1 MEEELSFNQLLSRL
15 GSNDEFN
22 RKNAVKKLEIFK
34 DQNLMEHIIQL
45 LRDTE
50 ETEVKKRVLETITWF
65 EDLTTVKPLI
75 VILNDEEDDEVRI
88 CIIQTLA
95 KMKANLALSELLK
108 IVNRDHNPDVIRE
121 ASLAIQIIQ
130 GITPAYY

>member
-1 MEEELSFNQLLSRL
+1 MDEELSFSQLLTRL
-15 GSNDEFN
+15 GSNDELN
-22 RKNAVKKLEIFK
+22 RKSAVTKLEKFQDK
-34 DQNLMEHIIQL
+34 NLMQHIFQL
-45 LRDTE
+45 LRDTDE
-50 ETEVKKRVLETITWF
+50 REVKKRVLETITWF
-65 EDLTTVKPLI
+65 DDLATVKPLI
-75 VILNDEEDDEVRI
+75 VILNDEEDDETRI

-95 KMKANLALSELLK
+95 KIKANVALPELLK

>member
-1 MEEELSFNQLLSRL
+1 MEEELTFNQLLTRL
-15 GSNDEFN
+15 GSDNEIS
-22 RKNAVKKLEIFK
+22 RKIAVNKLKHFQDK
-34 DQNLMEHIIQL
+34 NLMLHIFQL

-50 ETEVKKRVLETITWF
+50 EREVKKRVLETITWF
-65 EDLTTVKPLI
+65 DDLTSVKPLI
-75 VILNDEEDDEVRI
+75 VILNDEEDDETRI

-95 KMKANLALSELLK
+95 KIKANVALPELLK
-108 IVNRDHNPDVIRE
+108 IVNRDHNPEVIRE

>member
-15 GSNDEFN
+15 GSNDELN
-22 RKNAVKKLEIFK
+22 RKNAVKILEDFK
-34 DQNLMEHIIQL
+34 DQNLMQHIFQL
-45 LRDTE
+45 LR
-50 ETEVKKRVLETITWF
+50 ETDEIEVKKRVLETITWF
-65 EDLTTVKPLI
+65 EDLTSVKPLI
-75 VILNDEEDDEVRI
+75 VVLNEEENDETRI

-95 KMKANLALSELLK
+95 KLKANLALPELLK

>member
-15 GSNDEFN
+15 GSNDKLN
-22 RKNAVKKLEIFK
+22 RKNAIKKLEGFK
-34 DQNLMEHIIQL
+34 DKNLMEHIFEL
-45 LRDTE
+45 LR
-50 ETEVKKRVLETITWF
+50 ETDEREVKKRVLETISWF
-65 EDLTTVKPLI
+65 DDLSAVKPLI
-75 VILNDEEDDEVRI
+75 VILNDEEDIEVRI

-95 KMKANLALSELLK
+95 KLKANSALPELLK

-130 GITPAYY
+130 GITPAYF

>member
-1 MEEELSFNQLLSRL
+1 MDEELSFNQLLTRL
-15 GSNDEFN
+15 GSNDELN
-22 RKNAVKKLEIFK
+22 RKSAVQKLENLHDKNLVKHIF
-34 DQNLMEHIIQL
+34 QL
-45 LRDTE
+45 LRDTDE
-50 ETEVKKRVLETITWF
+50 REVKKRVLETITWF

-75 VILNDEEDDEVRI
+75 VILNEEEDDETRI

-95 KMKANLALSELLK
+95 KMKANVALPELLK